1 MDLSVLDPI
10 KLLIALLLAAT
21 PLIFAAIGEVVAEK
35 SGVLNLGVEGMMIIG
50 AIGGFATAVNTGN
63 AYLGFFAGGVAG
75 FLLSLLFAFF
85 TQILLTNQVATG
97 LALTMFGL
105 GLAAM
110 LGEPYNGVQPP
121 ATTKLTF
128 ADALKD
134 VTLLGAIC
142 ILLGLFSVMFV
153 AWFLKHSRAGL
164 ILRAVGENDHAAH
177 AIGYNV
183 VAIRFGAIAFGG
195 FLAGLGG
202 SCISLVRVPLWTEG
216 MTAGIGWIALALVVF
231 GSWKPWRVLF
241 GSYLFGGV
249 TIAQLNLQA
258 IGVSIQAEYLSML
271 PYLLTILVLV
281 LMSRRAQNLN
291 APASLGKSFVPNS

>member
-1 MDLSVLDPI
+1 MDFSVLDPVKLI
-10 KLLIALLLAAT
+10 VALLIAAT
-21 PLIFAAIGEVVAEK
+21 PLILAAIGEVVTEK
-35 SGVLNLGVEGMMIIG
+35 SGVLNLGVEGMMIMG
-50 AIGGFATAVNTGN
+50 AIGGFATAVSTGN
-63 AYLGFFAGGVAG
+63 AYFGFFVGGVSG
-75 FLLSLLFAFF
+75 LLLSLVFAFF

-121 ATTKLTF
+121 ATAKLVF

-134 VTLLGAIC
+134 VTALGAVC
-142 ILLGLFSVMFV
+142 VVMGLVFVGFV
-153 AWFLKHSRAGL
+153 AWFLNRSRAGL

-183 VAIRFGAIAFGG
+183 IGIRFAAIAFGG

-202 SCISLVRVPLWTEG
+202 ACISLVRVPLWTEG

-231 GSWKPWRVLF
+231 GSWKPVRVLL
-241 GSYLFGGV
+241 GAYLFGGV

-258 IGVSIQAEYLSML
+258 IGVSIKAEYLSML

-281 LMSRRAQNLN
+281 LMSRRAQNLS
-291 APASLGKSFVPNS
+291 APASLGKSFIPNS